1 MRQTAAAWTV
11 SIGLTS
17 IKMSEQNHK
26 SAGDS
31 ANDNEAAIH
40 RLCSGR
46 ACRLEVVTPLAKK
59 INCLDVKCIADLC
72 ITEIPRL
79 VGARLASLYILDET
93 SDILHLEKNNHPFLI
108 NNIVSL
114 NQNPPS
120 PMVAAVRSKE
130 LLIVQNEESLRG
142 PKIHQTQR
150 LFSKNYA
157 TRNCIIAPLICHGRV
172 VGVLNLSDKTDG
184 EQFTHE
190 DIAIIELFRQLVG
203 ASIGNINLFEKTQ
216 KQAKTDGLT
225 GMLNHRTFYE
235 HLEVELRRAQRYGSS
250 LSIIMADVDDLK
262 PINDNYGHRAGD
274 MAIKQI
280 ARRISACIRQIDMAA
295 RYGGDE
301 FAIIL
306 PNTSLADAAVVA
318 ERMVNLVKSTPMI
331 WERHRIDLS
340 ISVGVGQQNAEDG
353 IADVTNATDQA
364 LYAAKQAGKGQVKI
378 YQKQKVLR

>member
-1 MRQTAAAWTV
+1 MT
-11 SIGLTS
+11 
-17 IKMSEQNHK
+17 E
-26 SAGDS
+26 
-31 ANDNEAAIH
+31 NDYNDISDNCIS

-79 VGARLASLYILDET
+79 VGAKLASLYILDET

-130 LLIVQNEESLRG
+130 LLIVQDDQSLRG
-142 PKIHQTQR
+142 PKINQTQR
-150 LFSKNYA
+150 LFAKNY
-157 TRNCIIAPLICHGRV
+157 TSQSCIIAPLICHGRV
-172 VGVLNLSDKTDG
+172 VGVLNLSDKMDG
-184 EQFTHE
+184 TQFTHE
-190 DIAIIELFRQLVG
+190 DVAIVELFRQLVG
-203 ASIGNINLFEKTQ
+203 ASIGNVSLFEKTQ

-235 HLEVELRRAQRYGSS
+235 HLEIELRRSQRYASN
-250 LSIIMADVDDLK
+250 LSIIMADVDNLK

-301 FAIIL
+301 FAVIL
-306 PNTSLADAAVVA
+306 PNTSLSDATVVA
-318 ERMVNLVKSTPMI
+318 DRMVAMVKGTPMI
-331 WERHRIDLS
+331 WERHRINLS
-340 ISVGVGQQNAEDG
+340 ISVGVGQYDADCG

-364 LYAAKQAGKGQVKI
+364 LYAAKQAGKGQVKV
-378 YQKQKVLR
+378 YEPQRAHR